1 VDAENQNVPYRN
13 SADTAATPR
22 RGIGRPRSDAAD
34 RAILYAAREE
44 LTEHGFTRLRLEHV
58 AARAGV
64 SKSTLYR
71 RWSSKEALAQ
81 SLLADLAA
89 PHIGVEDV
97 GDTREELYRCVTNA
111 LHAIRDTPFGAVIRA
126 LVSQI
131 AMNPKLGDPFRATV
145 VQARRAEVA
154 RVVARGIERGDLRD
168 DCAAEVATELL
179 VGPVYF
185 RLIFGGDLGDDFA
198 RTVADTVHRAFAVSR
213 L

>member
-1 VDAENQNVPYRN
+1 MGADNQDVPYRN
-13 SADTAATPR
+13 SSDTQPAPR
-22 RGIGRPRSDAAD
+22 RGKGRPRSDAAN

-44 LTEHGFTRLRLEHV
+44 LVEHGFTKFRLEHV

-81 SLLADLAA
+81 DLLADLAA
-89 PHIGVEDV
+89 PHIAVDDV
-97 GDTREELYRCVTNA
+97 ADTREELYQCVEHA
-111 LHAIRDTPFGAVIRA
+111 LRALRDTPFGAVIRA

-131 AMNPKLGDPFRATV
+131 AINPKLGDPFRATV
-145 VQARRAEVA
+145 VHARRTEIAK
-154 RVVARGIERGDLRD
+154 VVARGIARGDLRP
-168 DCAAEVATELL
+168 DCAADVATELL

-198 RTVADTVHRAFAVSR
+198 RTVSDAVYHAFEPPGR
-213 L
+213 